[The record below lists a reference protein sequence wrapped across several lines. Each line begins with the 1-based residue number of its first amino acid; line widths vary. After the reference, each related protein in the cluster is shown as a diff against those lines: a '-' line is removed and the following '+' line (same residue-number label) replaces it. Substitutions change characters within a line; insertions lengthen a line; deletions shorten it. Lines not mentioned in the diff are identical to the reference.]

1 LMSAYAAFR
10 QQVQR
15 NLVALISVFIAVG
28 SLGYNTW
35 RNEKSEHNRNLRQ
48 ASFEVLLKLGELREL
63 VYHLEYDRAV
73 IESSAERTG
82 WVTVFVIRDLAS
94 VLEEPVPVAAES
106 LFDTWA
112 EHWDGLAVKNQ
123 HGMLEGASKH
133 AIETDI
139 DRLRDITLE
148 MLQGLD

>member
-1 LMSAYAAFR
+1 MAPYATFK

-15 NLVALISVFIAVG
+15 NLVALISVFIAVS
-28 SLGYNTW
+28 SLSYNTW

-73 IESSAERTG
+73 IERSAERTG

-94 VLEEPVPVAAES
+94 VLEEPVPGAAQS
-106 LFDTWA
+106 LFDAWS
-112 EHWDGLAVKNQ
+112 EHWDGLAARNE
-123 HGMLEGASKH
+123 EGELVGTSRR
-133 AIETDI
+133 AIEAEI
-139 DRLRDITLE
+139 DQLRDRTLD
-148 MLQGLD
+148 MLRGLE

>member
-1 LMSAYAAFR
+1 MTMQAQFGRHSVAIISL
-10 QQVQR
+10 
-15 NLVALISVFIAVG
+15 LVALTA
-28 SLGYNTW
+28 LGYNTW

-73 IESSAERTG
+73 VETGAERSG

-94 VLEEPVPVAAES
+94 VLEKPVPEAAES
-106 LFDTWA
+106 LFDAWA
-112 EHWDGLAVKNQ
+112 EHWDGLAARMES
-123 HGMLEGASKH
+123 GEPDRSSKRN
-133 AIETDI
+133 IEAEI

-148 MLQGLD
+148 MLQGLE

>member
-1 LMSAYAAFR
+1 MSAHAGFI

-15 NLVALISVFIAVG
+15 NLVALISVFIAVS
-28 SLGYNTW
+28 SLSYNTW

-63 VYHLEYDRAV
+63 VYDLEYDRAV
-73 IESSAERTG
+73 IARSAERSG

-112 EHWDGLAVKNQ
+112 EHWDGLAARNPD
-123 HGMLEGASKH
+123 GALDGSSRH
-133 AIETDI
+133 AIEMDI
-139 DRLRDITLE
+139 DHLRDIALD
-148 MLQGLD
+148 MLQSLD